1 MPMESEQI
9 NAIAIEWQVSTFGW
23 AIRLHPDP
31 KNWPTSCA
39 SPVKR
44 GENEGFPQV

>member
-1 MPMESEQI
+1 MESEQI

-31 KNWPTSCA
+31 QKLADILRVP
-39 SPVKR
+39 
-44 GENEGFPQV
+44 G